1 MNVGSNQ
8 TAYQD
13 DSFHSTLDRFNHST
27 TMPGYTS
34 LYSGL
39 SGDQGPDL
47 LRHLSFNQQ
56 NLFGTS
62 LWTAWRVLPRMEDP
76 VYFTVR

>member
-1 MNVGSNQ
+1 
-8 TAYQD
+8 
-13 DSFHSTLDRFNHST
+13 
-27 TMPGYTS
+27 MPGYTS

-76 VYFTVR
+76 VYFTVRQALYKEAGIEITYSLDIS